1 MAKKK
6 TEEKPK
12 DRTVDILQKIEGLKG
27 GGDFGLQL
35 LDATKIED
43 VPRTSS
49 GVFGLDLAL
58 GGGYPHGR
66 IIEISGKEGGGK
78 TSLGLHAIA
87 EVQRNGGS
95 AAMVD
100 VEHALD
106 PTYAQRIG
114 VDFSKFLFSQPNSG
128 EQALNLVS
136 ALCDQMQPGDMILVD
151 SVANLTPEKELEG
164 EIGDSHVGLLA
175 RLMSQSCRM
184 LTEKV
189 ANSGVILV
197 FINQIRMKIGVTFG
211 SPETTT
217 GGNALRFYSSQ
228 RLDVRRI
235 GQLKENDVSGHPMGH
250 QVKVKVVKNKV
261 APPFREVV
269 LDLYYGYGF
278 LRAANTFT
286 VGLQEKIVEKTGN
299 TYSFDGEKIAVGAAK
314 AKHALAENP
323 EMMDRIEV
331 AILAKRNMGK

>member
-6 TEEKPK
+6 EAKPEN
-12 DRTVDILQKIEGLKG
+12 RTVDILRNIEAQKG
-27 GGDFGLQL
+27 GKDFGLQL

-49 GVFGLDLAL
+49 GVFGVDLAL

-66 IIEISGKEGGGK
+66 IIEIAGKEGGGK
-78 TSLGLHAIA
+78 TTLGLHAIA
-87 EVQRNGGS
+87 EVQRAGGS

-136 ALCDQMQPGDMILVD
+136 TLSDQMNPGDMILVD
-151 SVANLTPEKELEG
+151 SVANLTPEKELAG
-164 EIGDSHVGLLA
+164 EIGDTHVGRLA
-175 RLMSQSCRM
+175 RLMSQACRM

-189 ANSGVILV
+189 SNSGAILI
-197 FINQIRMKIGVTFG
+197 FINQIRHKIGVTFG
-211 SPETTT
+211 SNETTT
-217 GGNALRFYSSQ
+217 GGNALRFYASQ
-228 RLDVRRI
+228 RLDVRYI
-235 GQLKENDVSGHPMGH
+235 GKLKETDATGNSLG
-250 QVKVKVVKNKV
+250 QKARIKVVKNKV
-261 APPFREVV
+261 APPFREAE

-278 LRAANTFT
+278 LRAANTFG
-286 VGLQEKIVEKTGN
+286 VGVSEGVIDKNGN
-299 TYSFDGEKIAVGAAK
+299 TYSFDEEKLAVGAEK
-314 AKHALAENP
+314 SKHFLADMP
-323 EMMDRIEV
+323 EMMDRIEEAV
-331 AILAKRNMGK
+331 LDKRFASK